1 MRPLMAA
8 TSQGIGA
15 RRSAVTTHA
24 GNGARDQYA
33 PGEFSSYYVPLTMSG
48 SPMPAPDRPG
58 VTCPFCGLVCDDLR
72 VGPGTRGLAVTE
84 NGCAVAAR
92 GFGQVATA
100 TTGPRIAGAPATLAD
115 AAAAAAR
122 LLAAARRPL
131 FGGLGTD
138 VQGARAACRL
148 ADQTGGVLDH
158 MNGAGAIRNLLVLQD
173 SGWITTTLSEIRNR
187 CDLLILAGGDITSR
201 FPRFF
206 ERTIAAPE
214 ALFGGDRQC
223 ATVFLGRGPQAG
235 VTLPG
240 PVEVI
245 GCEVAELGQAFGL
258 LRALLAG
265 RPVQATSA
273 AGAPLA
279 VWQGLADRMRAATY
293 GVVAWAA
300 PDFDFPHAELA
311 IQTLCELVKDLNRD
325 TRFSGLPLGGS
336 DGDITVDAVSLWQTG
351 FGLRAAF
358 GAGGPTQDLHQH
370 ATARLLASGEA
381 DALVWVSSFDPA
393 RTPPA
398 SKVPTVV
405 LGHAAMTLPAEPA
418 VFIPV
423 GTPGVD
429 HAGHLFRTDRVVAL
443 PLAALRGSAL
453 PSVAE
458 ALDAIGAAL
467 EGGR

>member
-1 MRPLMAA
+1 
-8 TSQGIGA
+8 
-15 RRSAVTTHA
+15 
-24 GNGARDQYA
+24 
-33 PGEFSSYYVPLTMSG
+33 
-48 SPMPAPDRPG
+48 MPAPDRPA

-72 VGPGTRGLAVTE
+72 VGAAASGLAVLA

-92 GFGQVATA
+92 GFGHAAQSPE
-100 TTGPRIAGAPATLAD
+100 PRIAGAPATLAQ

-122 LLAAARRPL
+122 VLAGARRPL

-148 ADQTGGVLDH
+148 ADRTGGVLDH
-158 MNGAGAIRNLLVLQD
+158 MNGAGATRNLLVLQD
-173 SGWITTTLSEIRNR
+173 GGWITTTLSEVRNR
-187 CDLLILAGGDITSR
+187 CDLLLLVGGDVSSR

-214 ALFGGDRQC
+214 ALFGGDRHC

-245 GCEVAELGQAFGL
+245 GCDVAALDQAFGL
-258 LRALLAG
+258 MRALLAG
-265 RPVQATSA
+265 RPVQAAAA
-273 AGAPLA
+273 AGASIA
-279 VWQGLADRMRAATY
+279 VWQGLMERMRAAKY

-300 PDFDFPHAELA
+300 PDLDFPHAELTLQA
-311 IQTLCELVKDLNRD
+311 LCELVKDLNRD
-325 TRFSGLPLGGS
+325 TRWSGLPLGGS

-358 GAGGPTQDLHQH
+358 GVGGPGQDLHQH

-398 SKVPTVV
+398 TTAPTVV
-405 LGHAAMTLPAEPA
+405 LGHAAMTLPVAPA

-443 PLAALRGSAL
+443 PLAAQRASTL

-467 EGGR
+467 EGSR